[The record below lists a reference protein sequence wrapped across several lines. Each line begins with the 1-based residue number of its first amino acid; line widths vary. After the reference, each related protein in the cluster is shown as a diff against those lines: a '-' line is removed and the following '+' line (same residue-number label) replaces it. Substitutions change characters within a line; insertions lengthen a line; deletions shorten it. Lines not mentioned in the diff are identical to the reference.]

1 MLTASEMRGDS
12 HTPPDDWDYSKGAWV
27 CSRHGCGVQFATRA
41 AFVAARSAF
50 LVAKADKSRE
60 GKDRAAAQA
69 KMHAAL
75 HPTDQGEFQPPCTYL
90 NMADT
95 ILDPLHCLLLNLP
108 KVIWKYTFGDRM
120 TNEQR
125 ELVAEYT

>member
-60 GKDRAAAQA
+60 GKDRAAAH
-69 KMHAAL
+69 KPRCML
-75 HPTDQGEFQPPCTYL
+75 RFTRPTKGSFSPRAQISTWQISSSTLCIASYSTSP
-90 NMADT
+90 
-95 ILDPLHCLLLNLP
+95 
-108 KVIWKYTFGDRM
+108 R
-120 TNEQR
+120 
-125 ELVAEYT
+125 